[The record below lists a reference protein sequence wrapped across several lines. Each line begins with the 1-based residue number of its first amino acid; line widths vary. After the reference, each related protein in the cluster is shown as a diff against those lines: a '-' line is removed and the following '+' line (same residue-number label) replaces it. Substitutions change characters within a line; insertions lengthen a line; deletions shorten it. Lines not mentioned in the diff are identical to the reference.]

1 VNGEND
7 VIFREVQR
15 FHQRW
20 LWVLVILAALVLI
33 GPFGYGMVQQLVFD
47 KPWGDRPMSDTA
59 LAVTG
64 TLAILFAIGIV
75 ALFAS
80 TKLITEVRTD
90 GLYIRFVPFHLSFR
104 RIPLED
110 LAGFEARTYR
120 PIREYGGW
128 GIRFGRRGRAYNVS
142 GNRGVRVDYASGRHI
157 LIGSQRAD
165 EFADAIG
172 KVLGKR
178 ISRS

>member
-1 VNGEND
+1 MNGEND

-20 LWVLVILAALVLI
+20 LWVLIIIWALAHTGL
-33 GPFGYGMVQQLVFD
+33 FGYGMVQQLVFE
-47 KPWGDRPMSDTA
+47 KPWGDRPMSDTV
-59 LAVTG
+59 LAVAG
-64 TLAILFAIGIV
+64 TFAILFAIGIV
-75 ALFAS
+75 TLFAS
-80 TKLITEVRTD
+80 TRLITEVRSD

-110 LAGFEARTYR
+110 LAGFEARTYS
-120 PIREYGGW
+120 PMREYGGW

-142 GNRGVRVDYASGRHI
+142 GNRGVRIDYANGRHI

-165 EFADAIG
+165 ELADAIG
-172 KVLGKR
+172 SVLGK
-178 ISRS
+178 